1 MFSVY
6 CGLALHHAKLYDKI
20 RRSEQKYKGN
30 LNTLVCIPI
39 FSFLKTVIQFFKLHW
54 KFCPITTHHL
64 PTKWMIL
71 SQKEPKT
78 ATKKWRGM

>member
-30 LNTLVCIPI
+30 LNTIQFSFQI
-39 FSFLKTVIQFFKLHW
+39 FSFKLLFDFFKLRW
-54 KFCPITTHHL
+54 KFCPITTHRL
-64 PTKWMIL
+64 PMKSMIL

-78 ATKKWRGM
+78 VTKKWRGM